1 MNRDRRLDAYA
12 GALKFDLISITEAR
26 VALGTASRREVL
38 GYRWPMLFRK
48 FAAENA
54 RHDAQSRKIN
64 AKVQATI
71 ARLRDGL

>member
-12 GALKFDLISITEAR
+12 GAIKYDLVSITQAR
-26 VALGTASRREVL
+26 VELGTASMREVL
-38 GYRWPMLFRK
+38 GYRWPWLFRK

-64 AKVQATI
+64 AEI
-71 ARLRDGL
+71 REGL